1 MAKGKKKKLDKSI
14 FKMSPEELQLWMHF
28 RKAGSCVENRRGNT
42 GKFQSGSVAR
52 KTSKAFLVS

>member
-28 RKAGSCVENRRGNT
+28 RKAGSCMENRRG
-42 GKFQSGSVAR
+42 KGSYKR
-52 KTSKAFLVS
+52 KPKYPDRSE